1 MSKKPEPPRGPR
13 TVDGWYVADGAAFPA
28 DPMARLVYY
37 ARLAPSTH
45 NTQPWRFVASATE
58 IDVFADLDR
67 WLRVADP
74 DKRELHLSLGC
85 AIESLRIAADFG
97 GLGTSARHFP
107 MPQDPSLVARVT
119 LEPGGAKRDD
129 SAADLLRPMVT
140 RHTSHREFEPN
151 RPLTES
157 DGKRL
162 AGCFASP
169 GVALHL
175 LHDPAAIAGLAR
187 LEARADEAL
196 FARPGYREELAR
208 CMGQGSFGTPWLLS
222 KLGQFTLSQLP
233 DVPLMQG
240 RLAHND
246 SARLAGAPAVGLLSS
261 AGDDPVDQVCAGE
274 AFMRVALA
282 AEARDI
288 RVQPFSQMLEVAES
302 RAELA
307 RVFDLGGRV
316 PQHLFRLGH
325 AHPESGHAPRR
336 PLESLLISAR

>member
-1 MSKKPEPPRGPR
+1 MAKKPEPPRGPR

-45 NTQPWRFVASATE
+45 NTQPWRFIASATE
-58 IDVFADLDR
+58 IDVFADLER
-67 WLRVADP
+67 WLRIADP
-74 DKRELHLSLGC
+74 DKRELHLSVGC
-85 AIESLRIAADFG
+85 AIEALRIAADFG
-97 GLGTSARHFP
+97 GLGTSVRYFP
-107 MPQDPSLVARVT
+107 LPEDASLVARVRV
-119 LEPGGAKRDD
+119 EPDSQKRDD

-140 RHTSHREFEPN
+140 RHTSHRDFEPN
-151 RPLTES
+151 RPLTEA

-162 AGCFASP
+162 GGCFASP
-169 GVALHL
+169 GVSLHVL
-175 LHDPAAIAGLAR
+175 QDAAAIAGLAR

-208 CMGQGSFGTPWLLS
+208 CMGQGSFGTSWLLS

-233 DVPLMQG
+233 DVPVMQG

-246 SARLAGAPAVGLLSS
+246 AARLASAPAVALLSTS
-261 AGDDPVDQVCAGE
+261 GDEPVDRVHAGE

-282 AEARDI
+282 AESREL
-288 RVQPFSQMLEVAES
+288 RVQPFSQMLEVADG
-302 RAELA
+302 RAEVA
-307 RVFDLGGRV
+307 RVFGLGERT

-325 AHPESGHAPRR
+325 AQPESAHAPRR
-336 PLESLLISAR
+336 PLDSILISAR